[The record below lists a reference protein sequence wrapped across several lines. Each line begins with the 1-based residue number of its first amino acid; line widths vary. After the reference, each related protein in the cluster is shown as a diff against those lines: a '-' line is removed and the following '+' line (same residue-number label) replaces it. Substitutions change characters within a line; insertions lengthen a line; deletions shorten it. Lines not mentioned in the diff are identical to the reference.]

1 MAKEN
6 RFGKIFL
13 CIRVIGFKIGL
24 MEEADSF
31 MPMEMFTKDN
41 GKMIKLTAKE
51 FMLKMT
57 AQVTQD
63 NGYKIFSMVSG
74 YRNGL
79 MIHHT
84 KGNNSLN

>member
-1 MAKEN
+1 
-6 RFGKIFL
+6 
-13 CIRVIGFKIGL
+13 
-24 MEEADSF
+24 
-31 MPMEMFTKDN
+31 MFTKDN
-41 GKMIKLTAKE
+41 GKMIKLMAKE
-51 FMLKMT
+51 FMLKMM

-63 NGYKIFSMVSG
+63 NGYKIFSMDSG